1 MPTAFISVSHK
12 AKRLGALARLL
23 DEKAWWIMATEGT
36 AHYIQRHASVR
47 SIPVETMTGFPPLFG
62 GRVKTLHPKI
72 FGGVLAKESHRA
84 QADKHHIQL
93 IDLVVADFYPFL
105 ETVQSGASEADC
117 VDRIDIGGPA
127 LVLAAAKN
135 HDRVTVLVDPADY
148 QQVIDEISAH
158 GSTHPATRARLAF
171 KAEEHVIRYQ
181 LTVHHWRK
189 SRNGAPLDPTPED
202 PFKDLYAGG
211 KLAKKF

>member
-72 FGGVLAKESHRA
+72 FGG
-84 QADKHHIQL
+84 
-93 IDLVVADFYPFL
+93 
-105 ETVQSGASEADC
+105 
-117 VDRIDIGGPA
+117 GPA

-189 SRNGAPLDPTPED
+189 S
-202 PFKDLYAGG
+202 
-211 KLAKKF
+211 